1 MQLYSLEVFVM
12 ANSLVQVRVDEQLK
26 EDATNIYEEL
36 GMDLPTA
43 IRIFLKRSVQ
53 ERGIPFSM
61 KLTNIQHYDK
71 AVSAMQRMSQTAEEN
86 GIADMSLE
94 EINQE
99 IQAVRQVK

>member
-1 MQLYSLEVFVM
+1 M
-12 ANSLVQVRVDEQLK
+12 ANTVVQVRVDEQLK
-26 EDATNIYEEL
+26 EDVTNIYEEL

-53 ERGIPFSM
+53 EKGIPFSM
-61 KLTNIQHYDK
+61 KLTDIQHGNK
-71 AVSAMQRMSQTAEEN
+71 AVAAMQRMSQAAEEN

-99 IQAVRQVK
+99 IQTVRQGR

>member
-1 MQLYSLEVFVM
+1 M

-26 EDATNIYEEL
+26 EEVTNIYEEL

-53 ERGIPFSM
+53 EKGIPFSM
-61 KLTNIQHYDK
+61 KLTDIQRDNK
-71 AVSAMQRMSQTAEEN
+71 AVAAMQRMSQVAKEN
-86 GIADMSLE
+86 GIADMPLE

-99 IQAVRQVK
+99 IQAVRQGR

>member
-1 MQLYSLEVFVM
+1 M

-26 EDATNIYEEL
+26 EDVTAIYEEL
-36 GMDLPTA
+36 GMDLATA

-53 ERGIPFSM
+53 EKGIPFSM
-61 KLTNIQHYDK
+61 KLTDIQRGKK
-71 AVSAMQRMSQTAEEN
+71 AVSAMRRMSQAAEEN

-99 IQAVRQVK
+99 IQAVREER

>member
-1 MQLYSLEVFVM
+1 M

-26 EDATNIYEEL
+26 EDVTNIYEDL
-36 GMDLPTA
+36 GMDLSTA

-53 ERGIPFSM
+53 EKGIPFSM
-61 KLTNIQHYDK
+61 KLADIQCGNK
-71 AVSAMQRMSQTAEEN
+71 AISAMQQISQAAEDN

-99 IQAVRQVK
+99 IQAVRQGR

>member
-1 MQLYSLEVFVM
+1 M

-26 EDATNIYEEL
+26 EDAINIFEEL

-43 IRIFLKRSVQ
+43 IRIFLKRSVL
-53 ERGIPFSM
+53 EKGIPFSM
-61 KLTNIQHYDK
+61 KLTDIQRANK
-71 AVSAMQRMSQTAEEN
+71 AVSAMQRMSQAAEEN

-99 IQAVRQVK
+99 IQAVRQGR

>member
-1 MQLYSLEVFVM
+1 M

-26 EDATNIYEEL
+26 EDVTNIYEEL

-53 ERGIPFSM
+53 EKGIPFGM
-61 KLTNIQHYDK
+61 KLADIQRDNK
-71 AVSAMQRMSQTAEEN
+71 AVSAMQRMSQAAEDN

-99 IQAVRQVK
+99 IQAVRQGR

>member
-1 MQLYSLEVFVM
+1 M
-12 ANSLVQVRVDEQLK
+12 ANSFVQVRVDEQLK
-26 EDATNIYEEL
+26 EEVTTIYEEL

-53 ERGIPFSM
+53 EKGIPFSL
-61 KLTNIQHYDK
+61 KLTDIQPGNK
-71 AVSAMQRMSQTAEEN
+71 AISAMQRMNQAAEEN

-99 IQAVRQVK
+99 IQAVRQGR